1 MKLSKFL
8 NIHGNFDFLDVDVDT
23 DTRMFLDPYLI
34 LTDDN
39 PESDRFKI
47 LIETFFTK
55 VTSDYYSNY
64 DISNLFDHFHE
75 IKENRLGMS
84 SYGSIQGNGT
94 GSILSEELMNEINK
108 YLTLYPLCFKTLDEL
123 SIIVKGISNDRI
135 SDMTTSLCLKE
146 LISFTEKQLH
156 KHRIS
161 IPHAKRNFY
170 IWDESSLKWSYK
182 EYYLPLINGDCLIMV
197 PKKYCSTKVR
207 LGSFQEFVN
216 IGILGYLKENYKS
229 FEIPPIYK
237 PTNTGEFIEK
247 NPTKKSIV
255 EYYSNKGINVFNPVQ
270 LTEIINKHNLK
281 EIMAHFNLKRNI
293 LTNKNAVTK

>member
-1 MKLSKFL
+1 
-8 NIHGNFDFLDVDVDT
+8 
-23 DTRMFLDPYLI
+23 
-34 LTDDN
+34 
-39 PESDRFKI
+39 
-47 LIETFFTK
+47 
-55 VTSDYYSNY
+55 
-64 DISNLFDHFHE
+64 
-75 IKENRLGMS
+75 
-84 SYGSIQGNGT
+84 
-94 GSILSEELMNEINK
+94 
-108 YLTLYPLCFKTLDEL
+108 
-123 SIIVKGISNDRI
+123 
-135 SDMTTSLCLKE
+135 
-146 LISFTEKQLH
+146 
-156 KHRIS
+156 
-161 IPHAKRNFY
+161 
-170 IWDESSLKWSYK
+170 
-182 EYYLPLINGDCLIMV
+182 MV